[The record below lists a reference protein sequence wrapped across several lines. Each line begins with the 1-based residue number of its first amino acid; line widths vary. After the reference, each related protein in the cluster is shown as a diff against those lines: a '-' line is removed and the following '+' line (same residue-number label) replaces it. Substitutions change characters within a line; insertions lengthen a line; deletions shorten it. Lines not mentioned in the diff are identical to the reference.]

1 MPADVK
7 NVKMTVVL
15 KYLSNLW
22 RTFKIPLINFNV
34 NLTLTWSA
42 YHTTIDSTG
51 K

>member
-34 NLTLTWSA
+34 NLTLTWST
-42 YHTTIDSTG
+42 YRTTIASTG